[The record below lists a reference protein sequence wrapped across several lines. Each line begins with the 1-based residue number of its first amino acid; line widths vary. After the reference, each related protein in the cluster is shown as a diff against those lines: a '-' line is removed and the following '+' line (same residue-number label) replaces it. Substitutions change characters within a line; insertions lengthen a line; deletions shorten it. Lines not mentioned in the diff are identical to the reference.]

1 MNKKISLWLSILI
14 ALVLCAATYLATSTV
29 LNIAYMDKISQLAG
43 GGNGNGE
50 TSAYENMYDKLS
62 EIEKIA
68 NGYFVG
74 DIDPE
79 LLSDAVCSAY
89 LAALGDK
96 YTMYHT
102 AEEMAEYLSTSEG
115 SYVGIGVQV
124 SYDAETQGI
133 YIITVFPD
141 SPAMEAGLLVGDII
155 VQVEDVV
162 CSEETYFKAVNAVK
176 GESGTEVTVKVKRGD
191 NVKDVTM
198 TRKKVENVSVF
209 YRTIDDT
216 AVIEVLQFT
225 QTTADDFRKALEQA
239 KKDNVSYY
247 VFDMRNNGGGDLNA
261 IVKVLDM
268 LLPKGTILTA
278 SDKNGTVVQT
288 YSSTDKESLDAP
300 MAVLINGNTASA
312 AELFTAALRDYDM
325 AVTVGTTTYGK
336 GEMQSLI
343 SLADGSG
350 VRISTYFYNPPCGVN
365 YEGIGI
371 VPDIEIELPKELA
384 EKYYQLTDEED
395 VQLQKALEAVK
406 TEAQESVKN
415 ED

>member
-1 MNKKISLWLSILI
+1 MNKKVSLWISIAV
-14 ALVLCAATYLATSTV
+14 ALVLCVATFLATSTV
-29 LNIAYMDKISQLAG
+29 LNIAYMDKIAELK
-43 GGNGNGE
+43 GNGSNNNTSSNGD
-50 TSAYENMYDKLS
+50 MYDKLS
-62 EIEKIA
+62 EIESIV

-74 DIDPE
+74 DIDKDA
-79 LLSDAVCSAY
+79 LTDAVCSAY

-102 AEEMAEYLSTSEG
+102 SEEMAEYLSTSEG

-124 SYDAETQGI
+124 SYDTESQGI

-155 VQVEDVV
+155 TQVEDIV

-176 GESGTEVTVKVKRGD
+176 GEAGSEVTLKVKRGEET
-191 NVKDVTM
+191 KDVTM
-198 TRKKVENVSVF
+198 ARRKVENVSVF

-225 QTTADDFRKALEQA
+225 QTTADDFRAALEQA
-239 KKDNVSYY
+239 KKDKVKYY

-261 IVKVLDM
+261 IVEVLDM

-343 SLADGSG
+343 SLDDGSG
-350 VRISTYFYNPPCGVN
+350 VRISTYFYNPPCGIN

-371 VPDIEIELPKELA
+371 IPDVEIDLPEELA
-384 EKYYQLTDEED
+384 NKYYQLTDEED

-406 TEAQESVKN
+406 N

>member
-1 MNKKISLWLSILI
+1 MS
-14 ALVLCAATYLATSTV
+14 
-29 LNIAYMDKISQLAG
+29 
-43 GGNGNGE
+43 
-50 TSAYENMYDKLS
+50 
-62 EIEKIA
+62 
-68 NGYFVG
+68 
-74 DIDPE
+74 
-79 LLSDAVCSAY
+79 
-89 LAALGDK
+89 
-96 YTMYHT
+96 
-102 AEEMAEYLSTSEG
+102 
-115 SYVGIGVQV
+115 
-124 SYDAETQGI
+124 
-133 YIITVFPD
+133 
-141 SPAMEAGLLVGDII
+141 
-155 VQVEDVV
+155 
-162 CSEETYFKAVNAVK
+162 
-176 GESGTEVTVKVKRGD
+176 R
-191 NVKDVTM
+191 
-198 TRKKVENVSVF
+198 RKVENVSVF

-225 QTTADDFRKALEQA
+225 QTTAADFRKALEQA
-239 KKDNVSYY
+239 KKDNVKYY

-261 IVKVLDM
+261 IVEVLDM
-268 LLPKGTILTA
+268 LLTKGRTILTA

-288 YSSTDKESLDAP
+288 FSATTKEYLNAP

-371 VPDIEIELPKELA
+371 IPDVEIDLPEELA
-384 EKYYQLTDEED
+384 SKYYQLTDEED

-406 TEAQESVKN
+406 N

>member
-1 MNKKISLWLSILI
+1 MNKKVSLWISI
-14 ALVLCAATYLATSTV
+14 AVTLVLCAATFLATSTV
-29 LNIAYMDKISQLAG
+29 LNKAYMDQISQLTG
-43 GGNGNGE
+43 TPGYGGE
-50 TSAYENMYDKLS
+50 TSSYDDMYDKLS

-68 NGYFVG
+68 KDYFVG

-89 LAALGDK
+89 LTALGDK

-155 VQVEDVV
+155 VQVEDIE

-176 GESGTEVTVKVKRGD
+176 GESGTEVTLKVKRGD
-191 NVKDVTM
+191 NTEDVTM
-198 TRKKVENVSVF
+198 TRRKVENVSVF
-209 YRTIDDT
+209 YKTIDDT

-225 QTTADDFRKALEQA
+225 QTTAADFRKALEQA
-239 KKDNVSYY
+239 KTDNVKYY

-261 IVKVLDM
+261 IVEVLDM
-268 LLPKGTILTA
+268 LLPEGVILTTT
-278 SDKNGTVVQT
+278 DKNGTVIQT
-288 YSSTDKESLDAP
+288 FSSTAKESLDAP

-312 AELFTAALRDYDM
+312 AELFTAALRDYDK

-343 SLADGSG
+343 TLSDGSG

-371 VPDIEIELPKELA
+371 VPDIEIELPEELA
-384 EKYYQLTDEED
+384 NKYYQLTDEED

-406 TEAQESVKN
+406 AVKN

>member
-1 MNKKISLWLSILI
+1 MNKKVSLWISIAL
-14 ALVLCAATYLATSTV
+14 ALVLCVATYLATSTA
-29 LNIAYMDKISQLAG
+29 LNKAYMEQISQLVGNPGAG
-43 GGNGNGE
+43 GE
-50 TSAYENMYDKLS
+50 TSAYQDMYDKLS

-115 SYVGIGVQV
+115 NYVGIGVQV

-133 YIITVFPD
+133 YIISVFPD

-155 VQVEDVV
+155 LQVEDIV

-176 GESGTEVTVKVKRGD
+176 GESGTEVTLKVKRGD
-191 NVKDVTM
+191 KTQDMTM
-198 TRKKVENVSVF
+198 TRRKVENVSVF

-225 QTTADDFRKALEQA
+225 QTTAADFEKALKQA
-239 KKDNVSYY
+239 KKDGVKYY

-278 SDKNGTVVQT
+278 TDKNGTVIQT

-343 SLADGSG
+343 TLEDGSG
-350 VRISTYFYNPPCGVN
+350 VRISTYFYNPPCGIN

-371 VPDIEIELPKELA
+371 VPDIEIDLPEELA
-384 EKYYQLTDEED
+384 NRYYLITDEED

-406 TEAQESVKN
+406 N

>member
-1 MNKKISLWLSILI
+1 MNKKVSLWISIAL
-14 ALVLCAATYLATSTV
+14 ALVLCVATYLATSTA
-29 LNIAYMDKISQLAG
+29 LNKAYMEQISQLV
-43 GGNGNGE
+43 GNPGVGGE
-50 TSAYENMYDKLS
+50 TSAYQDMYDKLS
-62 EIEKIA
+62 EIEKIV

-115 SYVGIGVQV
+115 NYVGIGVQV

-141 SPAMEAGLLVGDII
+141 SPAMEAGLLVGDVIL
-155 VQVEDVV
+155 QVEDIV
-162 CSEETYFKAVNAVK
+162 CSEETYFQAVNAVK
-176 GESGTEVTVKVKRGD
+176 GESGTEVTLKVKKGD
-191 NVKDVTM
+191 KIEDVTM
-198 TRKKVENVSVF
+198 TRRKVENVSVF

-225 QTTADDFRKALEQA
+225 QTTAADFRKALEQA
-239 KKDNVSYY
+239 KKDNVKHY

-261 IVKVLDM
+261 IVEVLDM
-268 LLPKGTILTA
+268 LLPKGTILTT
-278 SDKNGTVVQT
+278 SDKNGTVIQT

-312 AELFTAALRDYDM
+312 AELFTAALRDYDK

-343 SLADGSG
+343 TLPDGSG
-350 VRISTYFYNPPCGVN
+350 VRISTYFYNPPCGIN

-371 VPDIEIELPKELA
+371 IPDIEIELPEELA
-384 EKYYQLTDEED
+384 NKYYLITDEED

-406 TEAQESVKN
+406 N

>member
-1 MNKKISLWLSILI
+1 MNKKVSLWISIAL
-14 ALVLCAATYLATSTV
+14 ALVLCVATYLATSTA
-29 LNIAYMDKISQLAG
+29 LNKAYMEQISQLV
-43 GGNGNGE
+43 GNPGVGGE
-50 TSAYENMYDKLS
+50 TSAYQDMYDKLS

-115 SYVGIGVQV
+115 NYVGIGVQV

-155 VQVEDVV
+155 LQVEDIV
-162 CSEETYFKAVNAVK
+162 CSEETYFQAVNAVK
-176 GESGTEVTVKVKRGD
+176 GESGTEVSLKVKRGD
-191 NVKDVTM
+191 KTENMTM
-198 TRKKVENVSVF
+198 TRRKVENVSVF

-225 QTTADDFRKALEQA
+225 QTTAADFEKALKQA
-239 KKDNVSYY
+239 KKDGVKYY

-278 SDKNGTVVQT
+278 TDKNGTVIQT

-312 AELFTAALRDYDM
+312 AELFTAALRDYDK

-343 SLADGSG
+343 TLPDGSG
-350 VRISTYFYNPPCGVN
+350 VRISTYFYNPPCGIN

-371 VPDIEIELPKELA
+371 IPDIEIELPEELA
-384 EKYYQLTDEED
+384 NRYYLITDEED

-406 TEAQESVKN
+406 N

>member
-1 MNKKISLWLSILI
+1 MNKKVSLWISILV
-14 ALVLCAATYLATSTV
+14 ALVLCVATYLATSAA
-29 LNIAYMDKISQLAG
+29 LNIAYMEKISQLVG
-43 GGNGNGE
+43 SPGNGE
-50 TSAYENMYDKLS
+50 TSAYQDMYDKLG

-68 NGYFVG
+68 NDYFVG
-74 DIDPE
+74 DMDKE
-79 LLSDAVCSAY
+79 ALSDAVCSAY

-124 SYDAETQGI
+124 SYDTATQGI

-141 SPAMEAGLLVGDII
+141 SPAMDAGLLVGDII

-176 GESGTEVTVKVKRGD
+176 GDAGTDVTLKVKRGEETL
-191 NVKDVTM
+191 DVTM
-198 TRKKVENVSVF
+198 TRKKVENTSVF
-209 YRTIDDT
+209 YRIIGDT

-225 QTTADDFRKALEQA
+225 QTTADDFRAALTQA
-239 KKDNVSYY
+239 KNDNVKYY

-268 LLPKGTILTA
+268 LLPEGTILTA
-278 SDKNGTVVQT
+278 SDKNGTVIQT
-288 YSSTDKESLDAP
+288 YSSTAKESLDAP

-343 SLADGSG
+343 TLDDGSG
-350 VRISTYFYNPPCGVN
+350 VRISTYFYNPPCGIN

-371 VPDIEIELPKELA
+371 TPDIEIDLPEELA

-395 VQLQKALEAVK
+395 IQLQKALEAVK
-406 TEAQESVKN
+406 N

>member
-1 MNKKISLWLSILI
+1 MNKKVSLWISIAV
-14 ALVLCAATYLATSTV
+14 ALVLCAVTYLATSTA
-29 LNIAYMDKISQLAG
+29 LNIAYRDEIASLKG
-43 GGNGNGE
+43 GSNAE
-50 TSAYENMYDKLS
+50 YEGMYAKLS

-68 NGYFVG
+68 KDYFVG
-74 DIDPE
+74 DIDE
-79 LLSDAVCSAY
+79 EALSDAVCSAY

-102 AEEMAEYLSTSEG
+102 SEEMAEYLSTSEG

-124 SYDAETQGI
+124 SFDAETGGI

-155 VQVEDVV
+155 TQVEDVAV
-162 CSEETYFKAVNAVK
+162 SEETYFKAVNAVK
-176 GESGTEVTVKVKRGD
+176 GESGTEVTLKITRDGKS
-191 NVKDVTM
+191 KDVTM
-198 TRKKVENVSVF
+198 TRRKVENVSVF
-209 YRTIDDT
+209 YRCIEDT

-225 QTTADDFRKALEQA
+225 QTTAGDFRKALESA
-239 KKDNVSYY
+239 KKDNVKYY

-261 IVKVLDM
+261 IVEVLDM
-268 LLPKGTILTA
+268 LLPEGTILTA
-278 SDKNGTVVQT
+278 SDKNGTVIQT
-288 YSSTDKESLDAP
+288 FSSTDKESLDAP

-343 SLADGSG
+343 TLEDGSG

-371 VPDIEIELPKELA
+371 VPDIEIDLPEEIA
-384 EKYYQLTDEED
+384 NKYYQMTDEED
-395 VQLQKALEAVK
+395 VQLQKALKAVK
-406 TEAQESVKN
+406 AVKN
-415 ED
+415 EDKK

>member
-1 MNKKISLWLSILI
+1 MNKKISLWISILV
-14 ALVLCAATYLATSTV
+14 ALVLCVATFLSTALV
-29 LNIAYMDKISQLAG
+29 MNIAHQIEIAQLKG
-43 GGNGNGE
+43 DLNNGE
-50 TSAYENMYDKLS
+50 TSGYEDMHDKLS
-62 EIEKIA
+62 EIEAIV

-74 DIDPE
+74 DIDKDA
-79 LLSDAVCSAY
+79 LTDAVCSAY

-102 AEEMAEYLSTSEG
+102 SEEMAEYLSTSEG

-124 SYDAETQGI
+124 SYDADTQGI

-155 VQVEDVV
+155 TQVEDIV
-162 CSEETYFKAVNAVK
+162 CSEETYYKAINAVK
-176 GESGTEVTVKVKRGD
+176 GEAGSEVTLKIKRGEETKE
-191 NVKDVTM
+191 VKM
-198 TRKKVENVSVF
+198 SRRKVENVSVF

-225 QTTADDFRKALEQA
+225 QTTAADFRKALEQA
-239 KKDNVSYY
+239 KKDNVKYY

-261 IVKVLDM
+261 IVEVLDM
-268 LLPKGTILTA
+268 LLPKGKTILTA

-288 YSSTDKESLDAP
+288 FSATTKEYLDAP

-312 AELFTAALRDYDM
+312 AELFTSALRDYDM

-371 VPDIEIELPKELA
+371 IPDVEIDLPEELA
-384 EKYYQLTDEED
+384 SKYYQLTDEED
-395 VQLQKALEAVK
+395 IQLQKALEAVK
-406 TEAQESVKN
+406 N

>member
-1 MNKKISLWLSILI
+1 MNKKVSLWISIAL
-14 ALVLCAATYLATSTV
+14 ALVLCVATYLATSTA
-29 LNIAYMDKISQLAG
+29 LNKAYMEQISQLV
-43 GGNGNGE
+43 GNPGVGGE
-50 TSAYENMYDKLS
+50 TSAYQDMYDKLS
-62 EIEKIA
+62 EIEKIV

-115 SYVGIGVQV
+115 NYVGIGVQV

-141 SPAMEAGLLVGDII
+141 SPAMEAGLLVGDVIL
-155 VQVEDVV
+155 QVEDIV
-162 CSEETYFKAVNAVK
+162 CSEETYFQAVNAVK
-176 GESGTEVTVKVKRGD
+176 GESGTEVTLKVKKGD
-191 NVKDVTM
+191 KIEDVTM
-198 TRKKVENVSVF
+198 TRRKVENVSVF

-225 QTTADDFRKALEQA
+225 QTTAADFRKALEQA
-239 KKDNVSYY
+239 KKDNVKHY

-261 IVKVLDM
+261 IVEVLDM

-278 SDKNGTVVQT
+278 SDKNGTVIQT

-312 AELFTAALRDYDM
+312 AELFTAALRDYDK

-343 SLADGSG
+343 TLPDGSG
-350 VRISTYFYNPPCGVN
+350 VRISTYFYNPPCGIN

-371 VPDIEIELPKELA
+371 IPDIEIELPEELA
-384 EKYYQLTDEED
+384 NKYYLITDEED

-406 TEAQESVKN
+406 N